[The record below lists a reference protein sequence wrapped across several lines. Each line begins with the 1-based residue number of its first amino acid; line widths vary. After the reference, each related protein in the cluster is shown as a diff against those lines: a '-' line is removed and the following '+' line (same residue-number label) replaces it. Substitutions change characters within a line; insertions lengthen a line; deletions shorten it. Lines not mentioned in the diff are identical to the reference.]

1 MNQILLFRK
10 FWISRGGSSLA
21 KGMQRIWK
29 VSWGEH
35 AHAGFQ
41 TKILRPR
48 PVVESCATRANQH
61 TVLSPIPR
69 PTHHFSF
76 NSSITT
82 PIYIYIKKTFF
93 FFFYLRA

>member
-35 AHAGFQ
+35 AHAGFK

-82 PIYIYIKKTFF
+82 PIYIYIKKMFF
-93 FFFYLRA
+93 FKKKIT

>member
-21 KGMQRIWK
+21 KGMRRIWK
-29 VSWGEH
+29 VSWGEY
-35 AHAGFQ
+35 ARAGFQ
-41 TKILRPR
+41 TEILRPR
-48 PVVESCATRANQH
+48 LVVESCAARANQH

-82 PIYIYIKKTFF
+82 PIYIIKKS
-93 FFFYLRA
+93 FYIYKKIT

>member
-48 PVVESCATRANQH
+48 LVVESCAAH

-76 NSSITT
+76 ISSITT
-82 PIYIYIKKTFF
+82 PIYIYIKKMFF
-93 FFFYLRA
+93 F